1 MRKQKS
7 KSARRVNTGAL
18 SEITEKAIRDIPY
31 IEMLGG
37 GEAVVD
43 GCKGVLEYTEDAIA
57 LNAGACVLR
66 FQGKNLTI
74 RAYSENQTEI
84 YGDIRS
90 VEFK

>member
-1 MRKQKS
+1 MRKQKN
-7 KSARRVNTGAL
+7 KSARRTNTGAL
-18 SEITEKAIRDIPY
+18 SEITEKVSRDVPY

-43 GCKGVLEYTEDAIA
+43 GCKGVLEYTEDTIA

-74 RAYSENQTEI
+74 RAYSESQTEI
-84 YGDIRS
+84 YGDISS